1 MKPLSQQI
9 MIGIAGCVLLTIG
22 FSYGLSVVIN
32 FGIAQFEH
40 KAQEFLPAAQ
50 PESNLQSP

>member
-22 FSYGLSVVIN
+22 FSYGLSIAIN
-32 FGIAQFEH
+32 YGIAQFEH
-40 KAQEFLPAAQ
+40 KAKEFLPAVQ
-50 PESNLQSP
+50 PEKTYS